1 MSALAGKVAMVTGA
15 AGGIGGAV
23 VTAFIGEGARVLA
36 VDRNVGGIQASASV
50 EPFAC
55 DVTDAARVE
64 AAVTQ
69 CRSRFGALNIAFNG
83 AGISGRRLGDGPVD
97 TCTDEGWRAVIDTNL
112 SGVFHCCRAQVRAML
127 EDGRGGTIVNL
138 ASVLGLVGG
147 DEDFATHAYAASKGG
162 VIALSRAIAVT
173 YARRGIS
180 CNVIAAGLIAT
191 PMSQRAQAD
200 PKIRARLPELQ
211 PLTGDFG
218 RPDDVAA
225 AAVYLSGP
233 GARFTTGAV
242 LTLDGGWTAR

>member
-1 MSALAGKVAMVTGA
+1 VSVLTGKVAMVTGA

-23 VTAFIGEGARVLA
+23 VAAFIAEGARVLA
-36 VDRNVGGIQASASV
+36 VDRDVSAIPPSAST

-55 DVTDAARVE
+55 DVTVVSQVE
-64 AAVTQ
+64 AAVGQ
-69 CRSRFGALNIAFNG
+69 CRSRLGGLHVAFNG

-112 SGVFHCCRAQVRAML
+112 TGVFHCCRAQVRAML
-127 EDGRGGTIVNL
+127 EDGGGGTIVNL

-147 DEDFATHAYAASKGG
+147 DDDFATHAYAASKGG

-191 PMSQRAQAD
+191 PMSQRAQDD
-200 PKIRARLPELQ
+200 PRIRARLPELQ

-218 RPDDVAA
+218 RPEDVAA
-225 AAVYLSGP
+225 AAVYLCGP

>member
-1 MSALAGKVAMVTGA
+1 MRVLAGKVAMVTGA
-15 AGGIGGAV
+15 GGGIGGAV
-23 VTAFIGEGARVLA
+23 VSAFIAEGARVLA
-36 VDRNVGGIQASASV
+36 VDRDVSGIPPSPSV
-50 EPFAC
+50 EPFAS
-55 DVTDAARVE
+55 DVTDAAAVE
-64 AAVTQ
+64 KAVTQ
-69 CRSRFGALNIAFNG
+69 CRNHFGGLQVAFNG

-97 TCTDEGWRAVIDTNL
+97 ACTDEGWRAVIDTNL
-112 SGVFHCCRAQVRAML
+112 TGVFHCCRAQVRTML
-127 EDGRGGTIVNL
+127 EAGAGGTIVNL

-173 YARRGIS
+173 YAGRGIS

-191 PMSQRAQAD
+191 PMSRRAQD
-200 PKIRARLPELQ
+200 NPKIRARLPELQ

-218 RPDDVAA
+218 KPEDVAA
-225 AAVYLSGP
+225 AAVYLCGP

>member
-1 MSALAGKVAMVTGA
+1 MSALARRVAMVTGA
-15 AGGIGGAV
+15 GGGIGGAV
-23 VTAFIGEGARVLA
+23 VTAFIAEGARVFA
-36 VDRNVGGIQASASV
+36 VDRDVSGIRTLPTV
-50 EPFAC
+50 ESFRC
-55 DVTDAARVE
+55 DVTDPAQVGT
-64 AAVTQ
+64 AVAE
-69 CRSRFGALNIAFNG
+69 CRSRLGGLHVAFNG

-97 TCTDEGWRAVIDTNL
+97 ACTDEGWRAVIDTNL
-112 SGVFHCCRAQVRAML
+112 TGVFHCCRAQVRAML
-127 EDGRGGTIVNL
+127 EDEGGGTIVNL

-180 CNVIAAGLIAT
+180 CNVIGPGRTAT
-191 PMSQRAQAD
+191 PMHQRAQAD

-225 AAVYLSGP
+225 AAVYLCGP

-242 LTLDGGWTAR
+242 LTLA

>member
-1 MSALAGKVAMVTGA
+1 MSVLAGKTAMVTGA

-23 VTAFIGEGARVLA
+23 VAAFVAEGARVLA
-36 VDRNVGGIQASASV
+36 VDRDVSAIPPSPSV

-55 DVTDAARVE
+55 DVTDATAVE
-64 AAVTQ
+64 KAVTQ
-69 CRSRFGALNIAFNG
+69 CRNHFGGLHVAFNG

-97 TCTDEGWRAVIDTNL
+97 ACTDEGWRTVIDTNL
-112 SGVFHCCRAQVRAML
+112 TGVFHCCRAQVRAML
-127 EDGRGGTIVNL
+127 EDGAGGTIVNL

-173 YARRGIS
+173 YAQRGIS

-191 PMSQRAQAD
+191 PMSRRAQDD

-218 RPDDVAA
+218 KPEDVAA
-225 AAVYLSGP
+225 AAVYLCGP

>member
-1 MSALAGKVAMVTGA
+1 MSVLTGKVAMVTGA

-23 VTAFIGEGARVLA
+23 VAAFVAEGARVFA
-36 VDRNVGGIQASASV
+36 VDRDVSAVPRSPSV

-64 AAVTQ
+64 DAVAQ
-69 CRSRFGALNIAFNG
+69 CRRHFGGLQMAFNG

-97 TCTDEGWRAVIDTNL
+97 ACTDEGWRAVIDTNL
-112 SGVFHCCRAQVRAML
+112 TGVFHCCRAQVRAML
-127 EDGRGGTIVNL
+127 EDGAGGTIVNL

-218 RPDDVAA
+218 RPEDVAA
-225 AAVYLSGP
+225 AAMYLCGP

>member
-15 AGGIGGAV
+15 GGGIGGAV
-23 VTAFIGEGARVLA
+23 VTALIAEGARVFA
-36 VDRNVGGIQASASV
+36 VDRDVSSIPPSV
-50 EPFAC
+50 EAFWGHG
-55 DVTDAARVE
+55 TDAAQVG
-64 AAVTQ
+64 AAVAQ
-69 CRSRFGALNIAFNG
+69 CSSRFGTLNVAFNG
-83 AGISGRRLGDGPVD
+83 AGISGRRFGDGPVD

-112 SGVFHCCRAQVRAML
+112 TGVFHCCREQVRAML
-127 EDGRGGTIVNL
+127 KDGGGGTIVNL

-147 DEDFATHAYAASKGG
+147 DDDFATHAYAASKGG
-162 VIALSRAIAVT
+162 VIALSRAIAVA

-180 CNVIAAGLIAT
+180 CNVIAAGLVAT
-191 PMSQRAQAD
+191 PMSQRAQND

-225 AAVYLSGP
+225 AAVYLRGP
-233 GARFTTGAV
+233 GARLTTGAV